1 MRYIKINPTL
11 KMRPNKTHGWGL
23 EHQKNQNRMDK
34 LLLIGLTIAAIAFI
48 ALLVSLPVM
57 LLWNWL
63 MPELFNLKEIT
74 WMQALGLTLL
84 CGFLFPHYST

>member
-1 MRYIKINPTL
+1 MNKVTL
-11 KMRPNKTHGWGL
+11 VGL
-23 EHQKNQNRMDK
+23 A
-34 LLLIGLTIAAIAFI
+34 LIAIIVI

-63 MPELFNLKEIT
+63 MPELFNLKQIT

-84 CGFLFPHYST
+84 CGFLFPRYST